1 MESLVTLKA
10 IIEAETGIPFS
21 AQVLFKSG
29 SVLSSN
35 GATLESLGF
44 VDDDVIMVD
53 THLSRSTRGQSSGM
67 RADGSAVHPE
77 QLMEMLSSSEYRG
90 NAFPPS
96 LASALENKNVEEFQN
111 ALRALH
117 QERKSAAEEEE
128 RFMRLAQQDPL
139 NPEVQRKLQEIID
152 RKNVAENFEN
162 AIEYNP
168 EAFSTVTMLYVD
180 MEVNG
185 NKLKA
190 FVDSGA
196 QMTIMSKSCAEKCGI
211 LRLMDTRFRGT
222 AVGVGKAEILGRV
235 HMAPLKAGGCHI
247 PVSITILDQE
257 GMDFL
262 FGLDNLKRHQCN
274 IDLQKNMLR
283 FPILDV
289 ELPFLSEHEI
299 PKSALFAQTPDEK
312 QGTPPVQAA
321 EPSPPKPPSSSQYS
335 EDKVTTL
342 MQLGFPREKC
352 IAALQ
357 AAGGNEDMAASLLF
371 SM

>member
-1 MESLVTLKA
+1 MGTLKA
-10 IIEAETGIPFS
+10 IIEAETGIPPS
-21 AQVLFKSG
+21 VQVVFKDG
-29 SVLSSN
+29 RVLSSN
-35 GATLESLGF
+35 ESTLESLGF
-44 VDDDVIMVD
+44 VNDDVIMVEKN
-53 THLSRSTRGQSSGM
+53 LSRSTGSSSLPM
-67 RADGSAVHPE
+67 RPDGSAENPE
-77 QLMEMLSSSEYRG
+77 QLMELLSSSGYRTSTLPG
-90 NAFPPS
+90 A
-96 LASALENKNVEEFQN
+96 LASALKNKSVEEFQN

-117 QERKSAAEEEE
+117 QERVKAAEEEE
-128 RFMRLAQQDPL
+128 RFMKLAQADPL

-152 RKNVAENFEN
+152 QRNVAENFEN

-168 EAFSTVTMLYVD
+168 EAFSTVSMLYVN

-196 QMTIMSKSCAEKCGI
+196 QMTIMSKTCAEKCGI

-222 AVGVGKAEILGRV
+222 AVGVGKAEILGRI

-247 PVSITILDQE
+247 PISITILDQE

-274 IDLQKNMLR
+274 IDLHKNIIR

-299 PKSALFAQTPDEK
+299 PKSALFSPGETKESK
-312 QGTPPVQAA
+312 SPVQGVVS
-321 EPSPPKPPSSSQYS
+321 SPPKPPSSSQQNEEKIS
-335 EDKVTTL
+335 TL
-342 MQLGFPREKC
+342 MQLGFPRENC
-352 IAALQ
+352 VAALQ

>member
-1 MESLVTLKA
+1 MKA
-10 IIEAETGIPFS
+10 IVEAETGIDCS
-21 AQVLFKSG
+21 SQVIFKG
-29 SVLSSN
+29 GRVLSSDD
-35 GATLESLGF
+35 ATLDSLGF
-44 VDDDVIMVD
+44 VNDDIVMVD
-53 THLSRSTRGQSSGM
+53 RQLRGSQSSGQRSTGM
-67 RADGSAVHPE
+67 RADGSAEHPE
-77 QLMEMLSSSEYRG
+77 QLMGMLSSSSQYRK
-90 NAFPPS
+90 NNLPPS

-111 ALRALH
+111 ALRELH
-117 QERKSAAEEEE
+117 QERKRAAEEEE
-128 RFMRLAQQDPL
+128 QFMKLAQQDPL
-139 NPEVQRKLQEIID
+139 NPEVQRRLQEIID
-152 RKNVAENFEN
+152 QKNVAENFEN
-162 AIEYNP
+162 AIEHNP
-168 EAFSTVTMLYVD
+168 EAFSTVSMLYVD

-196 QMTIMSKSCAEKCGI
+196 QMTIMSKSCAASCGI

-262 FGLDNLKRHQCN
+262 FGLDNLKRHQCS
-274 IDLQKNMLR
+274 IDLQKHLLR

-299 PKSALFAQTPDEK
+299 PKSALFHQEDVIKDPATR
-312 QGTPPVQAA
+312 A
-321 EPSPPKPPSSSQYS
+321 SPPPSTIEPASGHS
-335 EDKVTTL
+335 EEKITTL

-357 AAGGNEDMAASLLF
+357 ATGGNEDMAASMLF

>member
-1 MESLVTLKA
+1 M
-10 IIEAETGIPFS
+10 
-21 AQVLFKSG
+21 LFRSG
-29 SVLSSN
+29 RVLSSDD
-35 GATLESLGF
+35 ASLASLGF
-44 VDDDVIMVD
+44 VEDDVVMVD
-53 THLSRSTRGQSSGM
+53 KRLRASQSEVQRSPGM
-67 RADGSAVHPE
+67 RADGSAEHPE
-77 QLMEMLSSSEYRG
+77 QLMDMLSSPEYSEHSL
-90 NAFPPS
+90 PPS
-96 LASALENKNVEEFQN
+96 LVSALKNRNIEEFQN

-117 QERKSAAEEEE
+117 QQRKTAVEEEA
-128 RFMRLAQQDPL
+128 RFMKMAQEDPL

-152 RKNVAENFEN
+152 QKNIAENFEN

-247 PVSITILDQE
+247 PVSITVLDQE
-257 GMDFL
+257 GMEFL

-274 IDLQKNMLR
+274 IDLQKNMLC
-283 FPILDV
+283 FPVLGVD
-289 ELPFLSEHEI
+289 LPFLSEHEI
-299 PKSALFAQTPDEK
+299 PKNALFSPEQQGASAPSNTPS
-312 QGTPPVQAA
+312 
-321 EPSPPKPPSSSQYS
+321 PSSKPPKPTDTIVY
-335 EDKVTTL
+335 EETKITTL

-352 IAALQ
+352 LAALQ